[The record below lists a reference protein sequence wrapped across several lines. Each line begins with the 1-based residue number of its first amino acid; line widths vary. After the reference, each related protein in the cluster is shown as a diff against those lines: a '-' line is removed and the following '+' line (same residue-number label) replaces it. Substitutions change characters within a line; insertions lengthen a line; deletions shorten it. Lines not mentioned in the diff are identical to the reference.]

1 MLFGDPSIFA
11 LKCIDANSKQRKV
24 MINLVLVI
32 NGIEVGTL
40 EDGTYIPTFKA
51 SLNRIVNP
59 EKLDIKKVELS
70 PEGKFDYF
78 LNPNTTGKYMASLG
92 DSFDDFDIFFYEY
105 ESNFV
110 EFIWKLH
117 NQTVFS
123 YLDLRSDITY
133 SGKVPK
139 YYLLKII
146 KEFLEWV
153 DAVD

>member
-11 LKCIDANSKQRKV
+11 LKCIDVNSKQRKV

-32 NGIEVGTL
+32 NGIQVGTL

-92 DSFDDFDIFFYEY
+92 DSFDDFDIFFYEMSSLDFQISTY
-105 ESNFV
+105 FTYHNDSLSFRV
-110 EFIWKLH
+110 CFKHWKKLFI
-117 NQTVFS
+117 
-123 YLDLRSDITY
+123 
-133 SGKVPK
+133 
-139 YYLLKII
+139 
-146 KEFLEWV
+146 
-153 DAVD
+153 

>member
-11 LKCIDANSKQRKV
+11 LKCIDTDSRQRKFMV
-24 MINLVLVI
+24 NLVLII

-59 EKLDIKKVELS
+59 ETLDLEKIKLS
-70 PEGKFDYF
+70 TEGKYDYF

-92 DSFDDFDIFFYEY
+92 DSFDDFDIFFYES
-105 ESNFV
+105 ESDFV
-110 EFIWKLH
+110 EFIWRLH
-117 NQTVFS
+117 YQTVFS
-123 YLDLRSDITY
+123 YHGLRSDIIY
-133 SGKVPK
+133 SGNVSISC
-139 YYLLKII
+139 LLNII

-153 DAVD
+153 NAVD

>member
-11 LKCIDANSKQRKV
+11 LKCIDVNSKQRKV

-32 NGIEVGTL
+32 NGIQVGTL

-78 LNPNTTGKYMASLG
+78 LNPNIS
-92 DSFDDFDIFFYEY
+92 
-105 ESNFV
+105 
-110 EFIWKLH
+110 
-117 NQTVFS
+117 
-123 YLDLRSDITY
+123 
-133 SGKVPK
+133 
-139 YYLLKII
+139 
-146 KEFLEWV
+146 
-153 DAVD
+153 